1 MIRIGR
7 VKRWDKFALVVVLLF
22 SFGALSAALFYLG
35 KPIAAKLLTTHGLAL
50 TIAGL
55 LQLEVSGLLENIMDR
70 FSDEKEYPYGPPSHI
85 MREIYNDPD
94 SSISGFI
101 ENLLFYK
108 PRTGFWLIV
117 LGTAAQ
123 ILGAWL

>member
-1 MIRIGR
+1 MRIGR
-7 VKRWDKFALVVVLLF
+7 IKRWDKVGLLLTLLL
-22 SFGALSAALFYLG
+22 SLGALAMFLASWG
-35 KPIAAKLLTTHGLAL
+35 KPGAAKWLTTFGQLL
-50 TIAGL
+50 TIAGVF
-55 LQLEVSGLLENIMDR
+55 QLEVSGLFDRVMDT

-94 SSISGFI
+94 QSVSMLVES
-101 ENLLFYK
+101 LLFFR

-123 ILGAWL
+123 IWGTWL

>member
-7 VKRWDKFALVVVLLF
+7 IKRWDKFALVAVLLF
-22 SFGALSAALFYLG
+22 SLGVLVAALFCLG
-35 KPIAAKLLTTHGLAL
+35 KPISAKLLTTHGLAL

-70 FSDEKEYPYGPPSHI
+70 FSDEKKFLYGPPSHI

-94 SSISGFI
+94 SSIGGFI
-101 ENLLFYK
+101 EDLLFYK

-123 ILGAWL
+123 ILGVWI